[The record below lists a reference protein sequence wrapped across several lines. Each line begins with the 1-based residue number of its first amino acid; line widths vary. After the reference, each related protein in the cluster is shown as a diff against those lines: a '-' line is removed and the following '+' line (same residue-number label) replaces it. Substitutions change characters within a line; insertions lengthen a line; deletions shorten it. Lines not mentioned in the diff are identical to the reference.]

1 MGRARLHPLACPSW
15 LAHDAYAPGMADEA
29 STIGLDKRKEYAPGM
44 ADEASTIGLDKRKE

>member
-1 MGRARLHPLACPSW
+1 MGRSGLHSFPCPSR

-29 STIGLDKRKEYAPGM
+29 STIGLDKRKDAPGM